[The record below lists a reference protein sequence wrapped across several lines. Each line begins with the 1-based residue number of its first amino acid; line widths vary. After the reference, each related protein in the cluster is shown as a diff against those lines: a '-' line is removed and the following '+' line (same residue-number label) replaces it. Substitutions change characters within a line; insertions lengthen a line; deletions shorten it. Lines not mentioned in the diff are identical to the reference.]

1 MSSLDNKISDLRS
14 KIRETNG
21 EIAKV
26 QVSIQNENKT
36 ISTLNDKINS
46 LNTILDAGPG
56 RLKDVF
62 AKQDIDL
69 KKISELETSLMNKNI
84 EITQKQG
91 VIDGLNDSIK
101 YYNELYEIKNAQYKD
116 LIALLKKT
124 QTALDIEMKMFNK
137 YQKNYKELIKKYEI
151 LKKKYKQVLADTTA
165 MKTMSYTEIVKE
177 NQLVAKKI
185 EETTNK
191 NVVRGQDVNYE
202 VRTLEQL
209 KATNLLLYLSYYL
222 ILTLLAFFY
231 AFSEENMS
239 IVSRVGIIFVF
250 ATFPYLINFI
260 QYLAFKFMKYLL
272 RLFQMGHLLEGSVG
286 FLV

>member
-14 KIRETNG
+14 KIRDANG
-21 EIAKV
+21 EIANV
-26 QVSIQNENKT
+26 QVAIQNENKT

-62 AKQDIDL
+62 AKQEIDL

-91 VIDGLNDSIK
+91 VIDGLHDSIK

-124 QTALDIEMKMFNK
+124 QTALDIEIKMFNK
-137 YQKNYKELIKKYEI
+137 YQKNYKELIKKYGI

-209 KATNLLLYLSYYL
+209 KATVLLLYLSYYL

-260 QYLAFKFMKYLL
+260 QYLAFKFMKYIL
-272 RLFQMGHLLEGSVG
+272 RLFQMGDLLEGSVG